1 MDTDIMVA
9 LRTATAAE
17 HARLD
22 AALDL
27 LADDGRHRIVKL
39 LARLHGFH
47 QVWEPLIVRLPECRS
62 VFAGRGKLAFLRD
75 DLLSLGFTEGAVS
88 ALPRCEAAAH
98 LVRDWRVAFGSMYV
112 MEGSTLGGQVIA
124 RRLALP
130 LRSLVPY
137 GSRTGAMW
145 RAFGAAARASLG
157 PAERGLA
164 LEEAR
169 ETFAVLQAWLTGDAA

>member
-1 MDTDIMVA
+1 
-9 LRTATAAE
+9 
-17 HARLD
+17 
-22 AALDL
+22 
-27 LADDGRHRIVKL
+27 
-39 LARLHGFH
+39 
-47 QVWEPLIVRLPECRS
+47 
-62 VFAGRGKLAFLRD
+62 
-75 DLLSLGFTEGAVS
+75 
-88 ALPRCEAAAH
+88 
-98 LVRDWRVAFGSMYV
+98 MYV

-164 LEEAR
+164 LEGAR